1 MEAVTGANTQ
11 MTSYL
16 SRSATALG
24 VCALAV
30 VLSAC
35 DLPFGLGLPSTR
47 ALESGVQDS
56 LSKPAFEVSGTLNE
70 LGQVYTVDVQF
81 ERPDKEHIT
90 VTGSGL
96 DVEAIVLGSQAY
108 YRGQAFLAS
117 RLGTDPLS
125 QNIVKA
131 AGNAWWKGSA
141 GLVPLLAELTEADA
155 FKRTFLGSNIRT
167 RTDHVMVGDTDTTD
181 LSGPRADIYVSLAS
195 PYPLVRIKFLARVA
209 VDGVAQADLKYK
221 ALGSDFAIAAPTDV
235 IDFSNLSTLPPIYS
249 VISVDTSKCTNP
261 CVVSA
266 LLKNLG
272 GLKGAKGPSI
282 ITFTMTATS
291 NNAVI
296 GSCNVQVVP
305 DVGYNATTTATCSI
319 SITQTAN
326 AAIVTAIVNNPGRG

>member
-1 MEAVTGANTQ
+1 
-11 MTSYL
+11 MTTPFT
-16 SRSATALG
+16 RSATALG
-24 VCALAV
+24 VVALVLA
-30 VLSAC
+30 LSAC

-47 ALESGVQDS
+47 ALENGVQDS
-56 LSKPAFEVSGTLNE
+56 LKAPAFEVSGTLNE
-70 LGQVYTVDVQF
+70 LGQIYTIDVQF
-81 ERPDKEHIT
+81 ERPDKEHMT
-90 VTGSGL
+90 VSGSGL
-96 DVEAIVLGSQAY
+96 DVEATVLGTQAY

-117 RLGTDPLS
+117 HLGTDPLS

-131 AGNAWWKGSA
+131 AGNAWWKGAA
-141 GLVPLLAELTEADA
+141 GLVPSLSELTQADA

-167 RTDHVMVGDTDTTD
+167 RTDHVMVGGTDTTE

-209 VDGVAQADLKYK
+209 VDGVGQADLKYK
-221 ALGSDFAIAAPTDV
+221 TLGSNFAIAAPTDV

-249 VISVDTSKCTNP
+249 VISVDTSKCTSP

-272 GLKGAKGPSI
+272 GLKGAKGPSAV
-282 ITFTMTATS
+282 TFTMTATS

-296 GSCNVQVVP
+296 GSCQKQVVP
-305 DVGYNATTTATCSI
+305 DVGYNATTTVTCSI
-319 SITQTAN
+319 SITQQSN